1 MHGRTGL
8 KKQLEDLRDSDAIRD
23 DLVKYLGHRAG
34 ATPWRARFQQA
45 TKRYLGHRAGATPW
59 RARFQQATK
68 RYLGNP
74 SDVQLYGVLVRDV
87 EPHQDDLR
95 ARVDDLAAECPEGTS
110 IELFALYLPRVS
122 LEGIGEEMA
131 SRRAGGER

>member
-23 DLVKYLGHRAG
+23 DLV
-34 ATPWRARFQQA
+34 
-45 TKRYLGHRAGATPW
+45 
-59 RARFQQATK
+59 

-74 SDVQLYGVLVRDV
+74 SDVQFYGVLVRDV

-95 ARVDDLAAECPEGTS
+95 ARARVDDLGAECPEGTS
-110 IELFALYLPRVS
+110 IELLAPYLPRGS
-122 LEGIGEEMA
+122 LEGIGEEMV

>member
-1 MHGRTGL
+1 M
-8 KKQLEDLRDSDAIRD
+8 
-23 DLVKYLGHRAG
+23 
-34 ATPWRARFQQA
+34 
-45 TKRYLGHRAGATPW
+45 
-59 RARFQQATK
+59 

-87 EPHQDDLR
+87 EPHQDDLHLR
-95 ARVDDLAAECPEGTS
+95 ARVDDLGAECPEGTS
-110 IELFALYLPRVS
+110 IELFALYLPRGS

>member
-8 KKQLEDLRDSDAIRD
+8 KKQLEGLRDSDAIRD

-34 ATPWRARFQQA
+34 SASWRARF
-45 TKRYLGHRAGATPW
+45 R
-59 RARFQQATK
+59 QATK

-110 IELFALYLPRVS
+110 IELFALYLPRGS
-122 LEGIGEEMA
+122 LEGVGEEMA